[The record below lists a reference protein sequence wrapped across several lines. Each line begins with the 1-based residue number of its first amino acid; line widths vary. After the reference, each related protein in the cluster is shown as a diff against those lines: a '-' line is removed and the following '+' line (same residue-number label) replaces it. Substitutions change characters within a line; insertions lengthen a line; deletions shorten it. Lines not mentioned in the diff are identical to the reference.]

1 MICPKCG
8 REQQDGLDECLK
20 CGVIFS
26 KIPAITALET
36 KLESP
41 SSNLVIHGTQ
51 GKTLEVVGASIRIRK
66 AKRFFAA
73 AREKSIPI
81 RSVTSVEVK
90 KPGRMVVGY
99 IQFSIA
105 GGLARNSSYTFTG
118 GAFDAV
124 QDENSVVFVGD
135 SDYQTALQIKD
146 YIENFVDP
154 SSHHTF
160 DPKSVRFS
168 VNVSDECS
176 HGDGSCS
183 FFIPTNGSRL
193 VEVEAGPSHGMIDVK
208 TRKWIEG
215 RTPFNGRAPAGLIE
229 SICSKWTQING
240 EIH

>member
-8 REQQDGLDECLK
+8 RDQRDGLDECLK

-26 KIPAITALET
+26 KIPTHAVLQTGSENPGSGWIL
-36 KLESP
+36 
-41 SSNLVIHGTQ
+41 HGTQ
-51 GKTLEVVGASIRIRK
+51 GKTLEVVGASIQIRK

-81 RSVTSVEVK
+81 RNITSVEVK
-90 KPGRMVVGY
+90 KPGRLVVGY

-124 QDENSVVFVGD
+124 QDENSVIFVGD
-135 SDYQTALQIKD
+135 SDYQTALRIKD

-160 DPKSVRFS
+160 DPKCVRFS
-168 VNVSDECS
+168 VTVSDECT
-176 HGDGSCS
+176 HGDGLCT

-193 VEVEAGPSHGMIDVK
+193 VEVEAGPANGMIDVK
-208 TRKWIEG
+208 TRKWIG
-215 RTPFNGRAPAGLIE
+215 DRTPFYGRAPAGLIK
-229 SICSKWTQING
+229 SICDKWTQING